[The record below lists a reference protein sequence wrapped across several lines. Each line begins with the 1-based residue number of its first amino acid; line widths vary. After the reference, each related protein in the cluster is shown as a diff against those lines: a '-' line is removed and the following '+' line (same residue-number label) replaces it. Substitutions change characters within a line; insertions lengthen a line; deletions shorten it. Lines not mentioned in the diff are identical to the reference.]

1 MQHSVRKLTVP
12 PDNRVDFYVNYI
24 NLAVI
29 PTSIS
34 IIIYIRVCVKLHLVT
49 ISSWNELHY
58 PSLHMWKL
66 RLLTKRVLISSS
78 VPGFSRSTKEK

>member
-34 IIIYIRVCVKLHLVT
+34 IIIDIRVCCVKLHLVT
-49 ISSWNELHY
+49 ISLWNELH
-58 PSLHMWKL
+58 
-66 RLLTKRVLISSS
+66 
-78 VPGFSRSTKEK
+78 